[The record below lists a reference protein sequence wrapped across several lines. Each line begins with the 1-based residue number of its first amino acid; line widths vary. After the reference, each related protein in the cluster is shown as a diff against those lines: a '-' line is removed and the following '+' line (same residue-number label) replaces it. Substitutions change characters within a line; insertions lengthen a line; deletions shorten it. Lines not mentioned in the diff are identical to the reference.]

1 MSSMRDRVR
10 TVSGRINTRV
20 RLLIP
25 WLSREPKGMNSA
37 QWEALQAKDYH
48 PSLEGIIERYQRDI
62 SEQDAQGWTSF
73 IGKHLGEDIR
83 LEGKRFLE
91 IGHGGGWYLAQ
102 SLRGGCSSVVGVE
115 ISEIANTKARQALE
129 HFGYDQF
136 ELFTV
141 RDSGLAALPI
151 RNIDVA
157 LSLTVF
163 QHTARDVFGGY
174 LAWLA
179 SVLTPGGV
187 VYMQTLENDRETRIQ
202 RSPDDVLSVSYRSG
216 AVADMVGRAGLRVI
230 KNVAYHYSD
239 GLDYWGI
246 YHLATTAGY
255 AP

>member
-1 MSSMRDRVR
+1 MSTVKDRAR
-10 TVSGRINTRV
+10 ALSQRIKTRLRPLSP
-20 RLLIP
+20 RLSP
-25 WLSREPKGMNSA
+25 EPKGMNVA
-37 QWEALQAKDYH
+37 QWEALQAKGYH

-62 SEQDAQGWTSF
+62 SEQDAEGWTKF

-129 HFGYDQF
+129 HFGYDRF

-141 RDSGLAALPI
+141 QDSDLAALPV
-151 RNIDVA
+151 RGIDVA

-163 QHTARDVFGGY
+163 QHTARDVFGDY

-179 SVLTPGGV
+179 SVMTPAGV
-187 VYMQTLENDRETRIQ
+187 LYMQTLENDRETRVQ

-216 AVADMVGRAGLRVI
+216 AVADMVSRAGLRVV
-230 KNVAYHYSD
+230 KHVAYHYSD

-246 YHLATTAGY
+246 YHVGTSAS
-255 AP
+255 